1 VISKVL
7 IANRGEIAVRVIRTA
22 RELGI
27 ATVAVYSELD
37 RGALHVRLADEAW
50 ALGGSTA
57 AESYLSSE
65 AILGVLARSGADAV
79 HPGYGFFSESAEF
92 ARAVSEA
99 GVTWVGPPPEAIEVM
114 GDKISS
120 RLAAERAGV
129 AGVPGR
135 NELIT
140 SPDQVIAFGEEAGWP
155 VAIKA
160 AFGGGGR
167 GMRVVSEPG
176 AAAEA
181 LESAQREAIKSFG
194 RGESYLE
201 RYLTWPRH
209 IEMQVFADTQGNA
222 VWLGER
228 DCSCQRRHQKLIE
241 ESPAPSFPNP
251 ARLAMGDAAVRV
263 ARACGYVGAGT
274 VEFLYQD
281 GELFFLEMNTRLQ
294 VEHPVT
300 EMVSGL
306 DLVALQFRVAEG
318 EPLGFG
324 QDDVVSR
331 GHSIECRINAE
342 DPAGGRFVPSPGT
355 ITRFRLADGPGV
367 RTDAGYEAGDT
378 VSQHYD
384 NLIAK
389 LIVWAPDRE
398 SARRRMI
405 RALGETEVVG
415 VATTIPAHLLI
426 LAHSDF
432 AAATH
437 STRWVEQTLD
447 LSGIGP
453 GTGGS
458 ARAAGAG
465 PGTGGSA
472 RAAGAGPGSAGGA
485 GPGSGGSARA
495 AGAGPGSAG
504 GAGPGSGGSARAA
517 GAGPGSAGGAG
528 PGSAESE
535 GRVLREVEAE
545 VDGRLYQVKLWVP
558 ASSDPG
564 IAPTPQ
570 PAIGRPASRRGH
582 PVAARES
589 SAAGET
595 SVTVPMQGTIVAVT
609 VSPGDTVEIGQ
620 TICVL
625 EAMKMENAITAERS
639 GTVTEV
645 RVSPGDGVG
654 AGDVVAVIG

>member
-1 VISKVL
+1 MISKVL

-22 RELGI
+22 REMGI

-57 AESYLSSE
+57 TESYLCSE
-65 AILGVLARSGADAV
+65 AILGVLARSGAGAV
-79 HPGYGFFSESAEF
+79 HPGYGFLSESADF

-99 GVTWVGPPPEAIEVM
+99 GATWVGPPPEAIEVM

-135 NELIT
+135 NEVVT
-140 SPDQVIAFGEEAGWP
+140 SPDQVIAFGEEVGWP

-176 AAAEA
+176 EAAGA

-209 IEMQVFADTQGNA
+209 IEMQVLADTHANV

-241 ESPAPSFPNP
+241 ESPAASFPDS
-251 ARLAMGDAAVRV
+251 ARVAMGDAAVRV

-274 VEFLYQD
+274 VEFLYQE

-306 DLVALQFRVAEG
+306 DLVALQFRVAAG

-324 QDDVVSR
+324 QDDVASR

-398 SARRRMI
+398 AARRRMI

-415 VATTIPAHLLI
+415 VATTIPAHQLI
-426 LAHSDF
+426 LAHPDF
-432 AAATH
+432 ASARH

-447 LSGIGP
+447 LSGIGAAA
-453 GTGGS
+453 GGGGATGGAGS
-458 ARAAGAG
+458 AAGGGGA
-465 PGTGGSA
+465 TGGAGSA
-472 RAAGAGPGSAGGA
+472 AGGA
-485 GPGSGGSARA
+485 AAPGGS
-495 AGAGPGSAG
+495 
-504 GAGPGSGGSARAA
+504 
-517 GAGPGSAGGAG
+517 
-528 PGSAESE
+528 SE

-558 ASSDPG
+558 APSAPG
-564 IAPTPQ
+564 VATTPQ
-570 PAIGRPASRRGH
+570 PAIERPASRRG
-582 PVAARES
+582 PPAAARAS
-589 SAAGET
+589 SAAGAT
-595 SVTVPMQGTIVAVT
+595 SLTVPMQGTIVAVA

-645 RVSPGDGVG
+645 RVSPGDSVG